1 MFNNNA
7 SAELI
12 QRDNFLIC
20 TGSTPQ
26 HSCDVFHGVSNEPPR
41 QLISKV
47 LGDVAAAGQSSTVNL
62 VNISD
67 DVAFLIAG
75 TVHVSRTGQA
85 SGFTGSY
92 DFVASRDQTG
102 SRHVSVGDSSI
113 KAGTRV
119 QMAFEGDTLQLT
131 LDEFEYG
138 YLTVTEQVDGHP
150 RLFAWE
156 PSVFAGVGMQRV

>member
-67 DVAFLIAG
+67 DVASALAFFALRNLWAQLELPISWTFPVLA
-75 TVHVSRTGQA
+75 TVVLP
-85 SGFTGSY
+85 
-92 DFVASRDQTG
+92 VA
-102 SRHVSVGDSSI
+102 
-113 KAGTRV
+113 
-119 QMAFEGDTLQLT
+119 L
-131 LDEFEYG
+131 
-138 YLTVTEQVDGHP
+138 
-150 RLFAWE
+150 LFRPPE
-156 PSVFAGVGMQRV
+156 TKL

>member
-1 MFNNNA
+1 M
-7 SAELI
+7 
-12 QRDNFLIC
+12 
-20 TGSTPQ
+20 
-26 HSCDVFHGVSNEPPR
+26 
-41 QLISKV
+41 
-47 LGDVAAAGQSSTVNL
+47 NL

-67 DVAFLIAG
+67 DSAFLIAG

-85 SGFTGSY
+85 NGFTGSY
-92 DFVASRDQTG
+92 DFVASRDKTG